1 MTRFPTP
8 CASLPRSLENAVVQV
23 YLLGTRISC
32 VYPWFFPVEGLSTP
46 WKATEPSPTVSTVWL
61 ACAHER
67 RGYLCGGL
75 RVGGSTLGGGSGG
88 GLGGLLGGTA
98 GGTLVGA
105 WGSVMCCRLGSCTV
119 VRVCLVGWVGFGG
132 APVAAKMSAS
142 CRMASMVLAPKQANG
157 AACAG
162 FARPSSRRLA
172 ASVATSAEDMA
183 GMASLCGKN
192 WTVQVMRSPCVSS
205 INMR

>member
-1 MTRFPTP
+1 MVETTLLRRILVVIRLAHCVAVGPFYESLSPPMVMRARWVSALLNLIDTEICPQVTRFPAGTSEWWTKKMVLVPLTRFPTP

-119 VRVCLVGWVGFGG
+119 VRVCLV
-132 APVAAKMSAS
+132 
-142 CRMASMVLAPKQANG
+142 
-157 AACAG
+157 
-162 FARPSSRRLA
+162 
-172 ASVATSAEDMA
+172 D
-183 GMASLCGKN
+183 
-192 WTVQVMRSPCVSS
+192 
-205 INMR
+205 